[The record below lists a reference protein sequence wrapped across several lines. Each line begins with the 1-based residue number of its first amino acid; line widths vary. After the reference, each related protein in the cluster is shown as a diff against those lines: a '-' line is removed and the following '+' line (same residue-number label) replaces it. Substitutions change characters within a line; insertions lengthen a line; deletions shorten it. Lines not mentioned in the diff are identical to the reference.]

1 VLVLESKILE
11 LAATQGVWSA
21 LSVGLIY
28 YILKNQEKRDLR
40 QEEREG
46 KYQDIITTLSE
57 KFNVVED
64 VKKDVE
70 EIKVIL
76 EK

>member
-1 VLVLESKILE
+1 MESKILE

>member
-1 VLVLESKILE
+1 VESKILE

-40 QEEREG
+40 QEERES

-57 KFNVVED
+57 KFNVVEG
-64 VKKDVE
+64 VKKNVE

>member
-1 VLVLESKILE
+1 MESKILE
-11 LAATQGVWSA
+11 FAATQGVWSA

>member
-1 VLVLESKILE
+1 MESKILE

-40 QEEREG
+40 QEERES

>member
-1 VLVLESKILE
+1 VESKILE

-40 QEEREG
+40 QEERES

>member
-1 VLVLESKILE
+1 MESKILE

-40 QEEREG
+40 QEERES
-46 KYQDIITTLSE
+46 KYQRIISNLSE

-70 EIKVIL
+70 EIKTIL